1 MIVAPLWGIE
11 SPRRQIKRIEENIK
25 LSTLYRK
32 EIFHINKRS
41 FYEFMLGFDFSLKY
55 GIGNTISNR
64 PKSPIE
70 HL

>member
-1 MIVAPLWGIE
+1 MKNVIYVIV
-11 SPRRQIKRIEENIK
+11 RTQYK
-25 LSTLYRK
+25 K

-55 GIGNTISNR
+55 GIGKIPFQTDPNPN
-64 PKSPIE
+64 IE